1 MSVRQEAVNQAGQEP
16 GQPFTNK
23 RVKSTTYVFSRVL
36 GEFQTAFLTNQQKT
50 KQKQAKQAASTM
62 AGSDKLEASSDD
74 SAIDRFPAGLL
85 TEPCRGLLEER
96 GQNE

>member
-1 MSVRQEAVNQAGQEP
+1 MSVRQEAVNQPDQEP
-16 GQPFTNK
+16 GQPLTNK
-23 RVKSTTYVFSRVL
+23 RVKTTKYIFSRVL

-62 AGSDKLEASSDD
+62 AGSDELEASSD
-74 SAIDRFPAGLL
+74 DRFPAGLL